1 MTRFDDNPNGQ
12 TIAGFRNAAPWLLE
26 VAACFQPGDA
36 ELIGEWLYQLEEEY
50 GSDGE
55 SPNQPITR
63 MLARLQKAAAIVEEL
78 E

>member
-1 MTRFDDNPNGQ
+1 MALTH
-12 TIAGFRNAAPWLLE
+12 APWLLE
-26 VAACFQPGDA
+26 VATCFQPGDA

-63 MLARLQKAAAIVEEL
+63 MLARLQKAAAIMEGQE
-78 E
+78 